1 MESQIKILEKIAKS
15 GKIPHAFLFEG
26 PEGTGKKETA
36 ISFAKLLLKSEIKNH
51 PDFLLIQPKKD
62 TISIDQIREELIR
75 FLSLTPFL
83 GDKKVAIIEKAELMN
98 KEAQNALLKTLEEPK
113 GNSVLILISS
123 KPELL
128 LPTILSRCQKISFS
142 FSKEKE
148 NEEFSKE
155 NSEKEELIEKVLK
168 KDIYQRLKL
177 LEKVK
182 DEDEF
187 LKILVKIFR
196 KKLFEENEKEKA
208 KRVLKLILNLEMTN
222 YLTKTNKRS
231 LLEFLILQI

>member
-142 FSKEKE
+142 KRKN

-155 NSEKEELIEKVLK
+155 NSEKEELIEKILK
-168 KDIYQRLKL
+168 NDIYHRLKL

-196 KKLFEENEKEKA
+196 KKLLKENEKEKA